1 MDIRSQVS
9 MVFHLDKCLGCHTCS
24 VACKNIWTDRKGAE
38 YMWWN
43 NVETKPGTGY
53 PSKWE
58 DQSIYKGGWEQV
70 GGALALKGAGKQK
83 GLLNIFHN
91 PHMPVIDDYYEP
103 FTYKYLDL
111 IEAPAGD
118 DQPTARPIS
127 LITGKPI
134 DIKMGP
140 NWDDDLGGSP
150 DFARKDPNLANLSP
164 AEQEAMFQLERMAFF
179 YLPRMC
185 NHCLNPACV
194 ASCPSGAIY
203 KRGEDGVVLINQD
216 VCRAWRM
223 CVTACPYKKTY
234 YNWHAGKS
242 EKCILCYPRIEA
254 GLAPACMHTCVGRIR
269 YLGVILYDAERIH
282 ETASVAESD
291 LVDHHLSMLADP
303 YDPEVIASAKANGI
317 ADSTLQAAQNSPVY
331 KFVKEWGLALPLHA
345 EFRTLPMLFYVP
357 PLLPV
362 MATVKQVSNREQ
374 AAKLDPIAKVWED
387 TWLYDTSTEELWGA
401 IAQARLPLKYLANLF
416 SAGDEGKVTQ
426 RLKKLWAIRIYRR
439 WKTVGD
445 ISEQKANQALQ
456 EAGYT
461 PGMADAIYYLTSLAK
476 FDDRFAI
483 PAAHREHA
491 IEMLEFTGD
500 NRGSSGFGFRDG
512 TADRGL

>member
-1 MDIRSQVS
+1 

-53 PSKWE
+53 PAKWE
-58 DQSIYKGGWEQV
+58 DQDIYKGGWDKS
-70 GGALALKGAGKQK
+70 GGELALKGAGKQK

-91 PHMPVIDDYYEP
+91 PNMPVIDDYYEP

-127 LITGKPI
+127 LITGKPM

-140 NWDDDLGGSP
+140 NWDDDLGGTP
-150 DFARKDPNLANLSP
+150 DFARKDPNLKDLTP

-194 ASCPSGAIY
+194 AACPSGAMY
-203 KRGEDGVVLINQD
+203 KRGEDGVVLANQN

-234 YNWHAGKS
+234 YNWHTGKS
-242 EKCILCYPRIEA
+242 EKCILCYPRIES
-254 GLAPACMHTCVGRIR
+254 GLAPACMHSCVGRIR
-269 YLGVILYDAERIH
+269 YLGVVLYDADLIH
-282 ETASVAESD
+282 ETASVPEKD
-291 LVDHHLSMLADP
+291 LIDHHVDMLMDP
-303 YDPEVIASAKANGI
+303 FDPEVIASAKANGI
-317 ADSTLQAAQNSPVY
+317 ADSTIRAAQKSPIY
-331 KFVKEWGLALPLHA
+331 KFVKQWGLALPLHA

-362 MATVKQVSNREQ
+362 MATVKEARTREQ
-374 AAKLDPIAKVWED
+374 AGKLNPVAKVWDD
-387 TWLYDTSTEELWGA
+387 TWLYDTSTDELWGA
-401 IAQARLPLKYLANLF
+401 IEQARFPLKYLASLF
-416 SAGDEGKVTQ
+416 SAGDEAKI
-426 RLKKLWAIRIYRR
+426 RDPLKKLMAIRLWRR

-445 ISEQKANQALQ
+445 IPEQKALGALKDV
-456 EAGYT
+456 GYT
-461 PGMADAIYYLTSLAK
+461 PEIADAVYHLTSLAK
-476 FDDRFAI
+476 FNERLVI
-483 PAAHREHA
+483 PPAHREQA

-500 NRGSSGFGFRDG
+500 KRGNMGFGFKEG
-512 TADRGL
+512 TTERGL